1 MKNKLL
7 VASVIAISALS
18 HLGPAIGLIL
28 IAVGEEITRA
38 LGATLLL
45 VSSLSMGYLHGLNRT
60 HEILNLDQKY

>member
-7 VASVIAISALS
+7 VASLIAISALS
-18 HLGPAIGLIL
+18 HLGPAIGLVL
-28 IAVGEEITRA
+28 IAVGDEITRA

-60 HEILNLDQKY
+60 HETFNSDQKY